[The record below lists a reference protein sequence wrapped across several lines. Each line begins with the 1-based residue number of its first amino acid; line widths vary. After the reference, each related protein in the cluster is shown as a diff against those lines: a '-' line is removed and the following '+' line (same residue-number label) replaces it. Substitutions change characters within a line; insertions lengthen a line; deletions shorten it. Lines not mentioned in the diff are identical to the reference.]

1 MGGSWTVAMMMQY
14 GRAAKYQTNKTC
26 PFRLSSLCKKGNH
39 NNMDTWLM
47 CHIIIEKI
55 LGGDKDRPYVTV
67 LGARN
72 SRLR

>member
-1 MGGSWTVAMMMQY
+1 MNKSPGHRFLPCKFDRMRHGTSIIAGQSDHLPDKGSTVEA
-14 GRAAKYQTNKTC
+14 
-26 PFRLSSLCKKGNH
+26 LSTL
-39 NNMDTWLM
+39 
-47 CHIIIEKI
+47 EKI